1 MKYILVFLLAG
12 FIYAE
17 QYVIVLETATN
28 KQRSSFTLPDGEE
41 LPLVKDC
48 VVLTVSQAEYAEL
61 SHPHEWDKKTQD
73 WLKIKEKSDLV
84 NAEKAK
90 VLAAEKEKA
99 DIQIIL
105 EEMAKAELQ
114 KEIIK

>member
-41 LPLVKDC
+41 LPLVK
-48 VVLTVSQAEYAEL
+48 
-61 SHPHEWDKKTQD
+61 
-73 WLKIKEKSDLV
+73 
-84 NAEKAK
+84 
-90 VLAAEKEKA
+90 
-99 DIQIIL
+99 IQHYIF
-105 EEMAKAELQ
+105 
-114 KEIIK
+114 